1 MKLKFIIP
9 GVLAIALII
18 VAAIS
23 IGKNRIE
30 YSYFRSAR
38 ASTKTVQVIGTWVRE
53 KPSNYSP
60 EHNEFTFSMKDG
72 NGDEA
77 RVVFS
82 GAMPQTFTTAT
93 SIVVKGKFSGED
105 FAATELL
112 TKCPSKYE
120 SQGTEHPGAVEKE
133 AK

>member
-30 YSYFRSAR
+30 YSDFRSAR
-38 ASTKTVQVIGTWVRE
+38 SGTKTVQVIGSWVRE
-53 KPSNYSP
+53 KPTNYAP
-60 EHNEFTFSMKDG
+60 EQNEFTFTMKDG

-77 RVVFS
+77 QVVFA
-82 GAMPQTFTTAT
+82 GAMPQTFTAAT
-93 SIVVKGKFSGED
+93 SIVVKGKFAGD
-105 FAATELL
+105 HFAATELL

-120 SQGTEHPGAVEKE
+120 GQGTEHPGAVEKE